1 MSRDLATQNNRW
13 QSNSHSPSAA
23 SNPEPSLPQGILPE
37 VLLYRILEFA
47 EPPPVNRRAT
57 SWASMREEDS
67 KEEDEGVE
75 SVWVEE
81 VAREIVSQPKRV
93 REAAPFVSGHGQV
106 RRILRRATE

>member
-1 MSRDLATQNNRW
+1 M
-13 QSNSHSPSAA
+13 
-23 SNPEPSLPQGILPE
+23 PE